1 MLPER
6 ASEIDEYVLRFADIE
21 VNLDRERVTRSGREV
36 CLTHSEFQLL
46 LCFLVN
52 AGRDLS
58 RDMIL
63 ESVWSSLSSPN
74 TRTVDAH
81 VLRLRRKLEHDPN
94 APRHFITLH
103 KVGYRFCPA
112 A

>member
-1 MLPER
+1 MFIE
-6 ASEIDEYVLRFADIE
+6 DKDYVLRFGEVE
-21 VNLDRERVTRSGREV
+21 VNFDRARVTRAGRDV
-36 CLTHSEFQLL
+36 ALTPAEFQLL
-46 LCFLVN
+46 ACFLVN

-63 ESVWSSLSSPN
+63 ESVWSNLPSPS

-81 VLRLRRKLEHDPN
+81 VLRLRRKLERDPE

-103 KVGYRFCPA
+103 KVGYRFCGLS
-112 A
+112 